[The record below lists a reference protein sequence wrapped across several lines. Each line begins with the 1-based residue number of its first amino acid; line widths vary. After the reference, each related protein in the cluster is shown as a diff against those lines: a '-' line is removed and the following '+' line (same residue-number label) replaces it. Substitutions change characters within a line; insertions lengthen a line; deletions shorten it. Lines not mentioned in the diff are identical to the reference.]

1 MFPDI
6 SFCQITSEM
15 ASNKKNE
22 WLECFKKKY
31 QRAERQSLTVALLVR
46 CSEIPENS
54 KKFPEKCPCRS

>member
-46 CSEIPENS
+46 CSENSRKFQKIPRKMS
-54 KKFPEKCPCRS
+54 L

>member
-46 CSEIPENS
+46 CFENCRKFQKIPRKMS
-54 KKFPEKCPCRS
+54 L